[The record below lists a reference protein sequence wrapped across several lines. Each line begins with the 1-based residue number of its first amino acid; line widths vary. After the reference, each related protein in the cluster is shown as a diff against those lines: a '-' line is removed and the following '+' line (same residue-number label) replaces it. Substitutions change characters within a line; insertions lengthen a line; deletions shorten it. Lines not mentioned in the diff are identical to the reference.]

1 MVSDIQN
8 SIIIIGGGLV
18 GNLLHLMLES
28 KGFTI
33 NQFEKTSK
41 LKNRTFALSP
51 SSVDWLKSLGLP
63 SKFFD
68 SLNDISSMKIFDSTL
83 SNSVTFE
90 SDDIAKPAIAF
101 MANEKDFN
109 EAIEKTFKK
118 RKTIEE
124 IPKDYVIKNKQDQV
138 IIETSKERYK
148 SSIIIACDGVNSL
161 AREKIEIK
169 STKHD
174 FNQTAITFQLK
185 VKLDNQNEAKQFFLK
200 ESILAILPIKKD
212 LVSIVWSCNS
222 QFYKKIDSFDE
233 KSIEDELS
241 LTIGDFYKDIKVVS
255 KIESFPLTMN
265 RVESFFKDRVL
276 LVGDAAH
283 FIHPLAGQG
292 LNLGIRDIITLEKI
306 IDKKDYADIGLKGF
320 LRKYERA
327 RKEDVAQMGFL
338 TLGLNWIF
346 SNKSSI
352 LNRIVGKGMSML
364 DKSKLLK
371 KQLIKKAK
379 ANY

>member
-200 ESILAILPIKKD
+200 ESILAILPIKKN

-222 QFYKKIDSFDE
+222 QFYKKINSFDE
-233 KSIEDELS
+233 KSIEDELN

-265 RVESFFKDRVL
+265 SVESFFKDRVL

-306 IDKKDYADIGLKGF
+306 IDKKGYADIGLKGF

-352 LNRIVGKGMSML
+352 LSRIVGKGMSML

-371 KQLIKKAK
+371 KQLIKKAT
-379 ANY
+379 A

>member
-28 KGFTI
+28 KGFSI

-233 KSIEDELS
+233 KSIEDELN

-306 IDKKDYADIGLKGF
+306 IDKKGYADIGLKGF

-352 LNRIVGKGMSML
+352 LSRIVGKGMSML

-371 KQLIKKAK
+371 KQLIKKAT
-379 ANY
+379 A

>member
-174 FNQTAITFQLK
+174 FNQIAITFQLK

-222 QFYKKIDSFDE
+222 QFYKKINSFDE
-233 KSIEDELS
+233 KSIEDELN

-371 KQLIKKAK
+371 KQLIKKAT
-379 ANY
+379 A

>member
-41 LKNRTFALSP
+41 LKNRTFALTP

-222 QFYKKIDSFDE
+222 QFYKKINSFDE
-233 KSIEDELS
+233 KSIEDELN

-292 LNLGIRDIITLEKI
+292 LNLGIRDIITLEKT
-306 IDKKDYADIGLKGF
+306 IDKKGYADIGLKGF

-352 LNRIVGKGMSML
+352 LSRIVGKGMSML

-371 KQLIKKAK
+371 KQLIKKAT
-379 ANY
+379 A

>member
-28 KGFTI
+28 KGFSI

-41 LKNRTFALSP
+41 LKNRTFALTP
-51 SSVDWLKSLGLP
+51 SSVDWLKSIGLP

-200 ESILAILPIKKD
+200 ESILAILPIKKN

-222 QFYKKIDSFDE
+222 QFYKKINSFDE
-233 KSIEDELS
+233 KSIEDELN

-306 IDKKDYADIGLKGF
+306 IDKKSYADIGLKGF

-371 KQLIKKAK
+371 KQLIKKAT
-379 ANY
+379 A

>member
-138 IIETSKERYK
+138 IIETSKEQYK

-233 KSIEDELS
+233 KSIEDELN

-265 RVESFFKDRVL
+265 RVENFFKDRVL

-306 IDKKDYADIGLKGF
+306 IDKKGYADIGLKGF

-327 RKEDVAQMGFL
+327 RKEDVVQMGFL

-352 LNRIVGKGMSML
+352 LRRIVGKGMSML

-371 KQLIKKAK
+371 KQLIKKAT
-379 ANY
+379 A

>member
-28 KGFTI
+28 KGFSI

-41 LKNRTFALSP
+41 LKNRTFALTP
-51 SSVDWLKSLGLP
+51 SSVDWLKSIGLP

-148 SSIIIACDGVNSL
+148 SSIIIACDGFNSL

-200 ESILAILPIKKD
+200 ESILAILPIKKN

-222 QFYKKIDSFDE
+222 QFYKKINSFDE
-233 KSIEDELS
+233 KSIEDELN

-306 IDKKDYADIGLKGF
+306 IDEKDYADIGLKGF

-352 LNRIVGKGMSML
+352 LSRIVGKGMGML

-371 KQLIKKAK
+371 KQLIKKAT
-379 ANY
+379 A

>member
-28 KGFTI
+28 KGFSI

-138 IIETSKERYK
+138 IIETSKEQYK

-185 VKLDNQNEAKQFFLK
+185 VKLENQYEAKQFFLK
-200 ESILAILPIKKD
+200 ESILAILPIKKN

-222 QFYKKIDSFDE
+222 QFYKKINSFDE
-233 KSIEDELS
+233 KSIEDELN

-371 KQLIKKAK
+371 KHLIKKATE
-379 ANY
+379 

>member
-28 KGFTI
+28 KGFSI

-41 LKNRTFALSP
+41 LKNRTFALTP

-109 EAIEKTFKK
+109 EAIEKTFNK
-118 RKTIEE
+118 RKTIQE

-200 ESILAILPIKKD
+200 ESILAILPIKKN

-222 QFYKKIDSFDE
+222 QFYKKINSFDE
-233 KSIEDELS
+233 KSIEDELN

-352 LNRIVGKGMSML
+352 LNRIVGKGMRML

-371 KQLIKKAK
+371 KQLIKKAT
-379 ANY
+379 A

>member
-41 LKNRTFALSP
+41 LKNRTFALTP

-200 ESILAILPIKKD
+200 ESILAILPIKKN

-222 QFYKKIDSFDE
+222 QFYKKINSFDE
-233 KSIEDELS
+233 KSIEDELN

-306 IDKKDYADIGLKGF
+306 IDKKGYADIGLKGF

-352 LNRIVGKGMSML
+352 LSRIVGKGMSML

-371 KQLIKKAK
+371 KQLIKKAT
-379 ANY
+379 A

>member
-28 KGFTI
+28 KGFSI

-200 ESILAILPIKKD
+200 ESILAILPIKKN

-222 QFYKKIDSFDE
+222 QFYKKINSFDE
-233 KSIEDELS
+233 KSIEDELN

-306 IDKKDYADIGLKGF
+306 IDKKGYADIGLKGF

-352 LNRIVGKGMSML
+352 LSRIVGKGMSML

-371 KQLIKKAK
+371 KQLIKKAT
-379 ANY
+379 A

>member
-41 LKNRTFALSP
+41 LKNRTFALTP

-138 IIETSKERYK
+138 IIETSKEQYK

-233 KSIEDELS
+233 KSIEDELN

-265 RVESFFKDRVL
+265 RVENFFKDRVL

-306 IDKKDYADIGLKGF
+306 IDKKGYADIGLKGF

-352 LNRIVGKGMSML
+352 LRRIVGKGMSML

-371 KQLIKKAK
+371 KQLIKKAT
-379 ANY
+379 A

>member
-222 QFYKKIDSFDE
+222 QFYKKINSFDE
-233 KSIEDELS
+233 KSIEDELN

-306 IDKKDYADIGLKGF
+306 IDKKGYADIGLKGF

-352 LNRIVGKGMSML
+352 LNRIVGKGMRML

-371 KQLIKKAK
+371 KQLIKKAT
-379 ANY
+379 A

>member
-41 LKNRTFALSP
+41 LKNRTFALTP

-138 IIETSKERYK
+138 IIETSKEQYK

-233 KSIEDELS
+233 KSIEDELN

-306 IDKKDYADIGLKGF
+306 IDKKGYADIGLKGF

-327 RKEDVAQMGFL
+327 RKEDVVQMGFL

-352 LNRIVGKGMSML
+352 LSRIVGKGMSML

-371 KQLIKKAK
+371 KQLIKKAT
-379 ANY
+379 A

>member
-28 KGFTI
+28 KGFSI

-41 LKNRTFALSP
+41 LKNRTFALTP
-51 SSVDWLKSLGLP
+51 SSVDWLKSIGLP

-83 SNSVTFE
+83 TNSVTFE

-138 IIETSKERYK
+138 IIETSKERFK

-200 ESILAILPIKKD
+200 ESILAILPIKKN

-222 QFYKKIDSFDE
+222 QFYKKINSFDE
-233 KSIEDELS
+233 KSIEDELN

-371 KQLIKKAK
+371 KHLIKKAT
-379 ANY
+379 A

>member
-28 KGFTI
+28 KGFSI

-41 LKNRTFALSP
+41 LKNRTFALTP
-51 SSVDWLKSLGLP
+51 SSVDWLKSIGLP

-200 ESILAILPIKKD
+200 ESILAILPIKKN

-222 QFYKKIDSFDE
+222 QFYKKINSFDE
-233 KSIEDELS
+233 KSIEDELN

-306 IDKKDYADIGLKGF
+306 IDKKGYADIGLKGF

-327 RKEDVAQMGFL
+327 RKEDVVQMGFL

-352 LNRIVGKGMSML
+352 LSRIVGKGMSML

-371 KQLIKKAK
+371 KQLIKKAT
-379 ANY
+379 A

>member
-28 KGFTI
+28 KGFSI

-51 SSVDWLKSLGLP
+51 SSVDWLKSIGLP

-200 ESILAILPIKKD
+200 ESILAILPIKKN

-222 QFYKKIDSFDE
+222 QFYKKINSFDE
-233 KSIEDELS
+233 KSIEDELN

-306 IDKKDYADIGLKGF
+306 IDKKGYADIGLKGF

-352 LNRIVGKGMSML
+352 LNRIVGKGMRML

-371 KQLIKKAK
+371 KQLIKKAT
-379 ANY
+379 A

>member
-28 KGFTI
+28 KGFSI

-41 LKNRTFALSP
+41 LKNRTFALTP
-51 SSVDWLKSLGLP
+51 SSVDWLKSIGLP

-200 ESILAILPIKKD
+200 ESILAILPIKKN

-222 QFYKKIDSFDE
+222 QFYKKINSFDE
-233 KSIEDELS
+233 KSIEDELN

-352 LNRIVGKGMSML
+352 LNRIVGKGMRML

-371 KQLIKKAK
+371 KQLIKKAT
-379 ANY
+379 A

>member
-222 QFYKKIDSFDE
+222 QFYKKINSFDE
-233 KSIEDELS
+233 KSIEDELN

-306 IDKKDYADIGLKGF
+306 IDKKGYADIGLKGF

-327 RKEDVAQMGFL
+327 RKEDVVQMGFL

-352 LNRIVGKGMSML
+352 LSRIVGKGMSML

-371 KQLIKKAK
+371 KQLIKKAT
-379 ANY
+379 A

>member
-41 LKNRTFALSP
+41 LKNRTFALTP

-222 QFYKKIDSFDE
+222 QFYKKINSFDE
-233 KSIEDELS
+233 KSIEDELN

-306 IDKKDYADIGLKGF
+306 IDKKGYADIGLKGF

-371 KQLIKKAK
+371 KQLIKKAT
-379 ANY
+379 A

>member
-28 KGFTI
+28 KGFSI

-222 QFYKKIDSFDE
+222 QFYKKINSFDE
-233 KSIEDELS
+233 KSIEDELN

-352 LNRIVGKGMSML
+352 LSRIVGKGMSML

-371 KQLIKKAK
+371 KQLIKKAT
-379 ANY
+379 A

>member
-28 KGFTI
+28 KGFSI

-41 LKNRTFALSP
+41 LKNRTFALTP

-109 EAIEKTFKK
+109 KAIEKTFKK

-222 QFYKKIDSFDE
+222 QFYKKINSFDE
-233 KSIEDELS
+233 KSIEDELN

-352 LNRIVGKGMSML
+352 LSRIVGKGMSML

-371 KQLIKKAK
+371 KQLIKKAT
-379 ANY
+379 A

>member
-41 LKNRTFALSP
+41 LKNRTFALTP
-51 SSVDWLKSLGLP
+51 SSVDWLKYLGLP

-222 QFYKKIDSFDE
+222 QFYKKINSFDE
-233 KSIEDELS
+233 KSIEDELN

-306 IDKKDYADIGLKGF
+306 IDKKGYADIGLKGF

-352 LNRIVGKGMSML
+352 LSRIVGKGMSML
-364 DKSKLLK
+364 DKSKLIK
-371 KQLIKKAK
+371 KQLIKKAT
-379 ANY
+379 A

>member
-138 IIETSKERYK
+138 IIETSKEQYK

-222 QFYKKIDSFDE
+222 QFYKKINSFDE
-233 KSIEDELS
+233 KSIEDELN

-306 IDKKDYADIGLKGF
+306 IDKKGYADIGLKGF

-352 LNRIVGKGMSML
+352 LSRIVGKGMSML

-371 KQLIKKAK
+371 KQLIKKAT
-379 ANY
+379 A

>member
-28 KGFTI
+28 KGFSI

-41 LKNRTFALSP
+41 LKNRTFALTP

-200 ESILAILPIKKD
+200 ESILAILPIKKN

-222 QFYKKIDSFDE
+222 QFYKKINSFDE
-233 KSIEDELS
+233 KSIEDELN

-346 SNKSSI
+346 SNKSFI
-352 LNRIVGKGMSML
+352 LGRIVGKGMNMI
-364 DKSKLLK
+364 DKSKFLK
-371 KQLIKKAK
+371 KQLIKKAT
-379 ANY
+379 A

>member
-28 KGFTI
+28 KGFSI
-33 NQFEKTSK
+33 NQFEKTNK
-41 LKNRTFALSP
+41 LKNRTFALTP

-200 ESILAILPIKKD
+200 ESILAILPIKKN

-222 QFYKKIDSFDE
+222 QFYKKINSFDE
-233 KSIEDELS
+233 KSIEDELN

-352 LNRIVGKGMSML
+352 LNRIVGKGMRML

-371 KQLIKKAK
+371 KQLIKKAT
-379 ANY
+379 A

>member
-28 KGFTI
+28 KGFSI

-41 LKNRTFALSP
+41 LKNRTFALTP

-222 QFYKKIDSFDE
+222 QFYKKINSFDE
-233 KSIEDELS
+233 KSIEDELN

-327 RKEDVAQMGFL
+327 RKEDVVQMGFL

-371 KQLIKKAK
+371 KQLIKKAT
-379 ANY
+379 A

>member
-28 KGFTI
+28 KGFSI

-41 LKNRTFALSP
+41 LKNRTFALTP
-51 SSVDWLKSLGLP
+51 SSVDWLKSIGLP

-200 ESILAILPIKKD
+200 ESILAILPIKKN

-222 QFYKKIDSFDE
+222 QFYKKINSFDE
-233 KSIEDELS
+233 KSIEDELN

-306 IDKKDYADIGLKGF
+306 IDKKGYADIGLKGF

-371 KQLIKKAK
+371 KQLIKKAT
-379 ANY
+379 A

>member
-28 KGFTI
+28 KGFSI

-41 LKNRTFALSP
+41 LKNRTFALTP

-68 SLNDISSMKIFDSTL
+68 SLNEISSMKIFDSTL

-222 QFYKKIDSFDE
+222 QFYKKINSFDE
-233 KSIEDELS
+233 KSIEDELN

-292 LNLGIRDIITLEKI
+292 LNLGIRDIITLEKT
-306 IDKKDYADIGLKGF
+306 IDKKGYADIGLKGF

-352 LNRIVGKGMSML
+352 LSRIVGKGMSML

-371 KQLIKKAK
+371 KQLIKKAT
-379 ANY
+379 A

>member
-28 KGFTI
+28 KGFSI

-41 LKNRTFALSP
+41 LKNRTFALTP
-51 SSVDWLKSLGLP
+51 SSVDWLKSIGLP

-138 IIETSKERYK
+138 IIETSKERFK

-200 ESILAILPIKKD
+200 ESILAILPIKKN

-222 QFYKKIDSFDE
+222 QFYKKINSFDE
-233 KSIEDELS
+233 KSIEDELN

-371 KQLIKKAK
+371 KHLIKKAT
-379 ANY
+379 A

>member
-222 QFYKKIDSFDE
+222 QFYKKINSFDE
-233 KSIEDELS
+233 KSIEDELN

-352 LNRIVGKGMSML
+352 LRRIVGKGMSML

-371 KQLIKKAK
+371 KQLIKKAT
-379 ANY
+379 A

>member
-8 SIIIIGGGLV
+8 SVIIIGGGLV

-28 KGFTI
+28 KGFSI

-41 LKNRTFALSP
+41 LKNRTFALTP

-109 EAIEKTFKK
+109 KAIEKTFKK

-222 QFYKKIDSFDE
+222 QFYKKINSFDE
-233 KSIEDELS
+233 KSIEDELN

-306 IDKKDYADIGLKGF
+306 IDKKGYADIGLKGF

-352 LNRIVGKGMSML
+352 LSRIVGKGMSML

-371 KQLIKKAK
+371 KQLIKKAT
-379 ANY
+379 A

>member
-28 KGFTI
+28 KGFSI

-138 IIETSKERYK
+138 IIETSKEQYK

-222 QFYKKIDSFDE
+222 QFYKKINSFDE
-233 KSIEDELS
+233 KSIEDELN

-306 IDKKDYADIGLKGF
+306 IDKKGYADIGLKGF

-352 LNRIVGKGMSML
+352 LNRIVGKGMRML

-371 KQLIKKAK
+371 KQLIKKAT
-379 ANY
+379 A

>member
-28 KGFTI
+28 KGFSI

-200 ESILAILPIKKD
+200 ESILAILPIKKN

-222 QFYKKIDSFDE
+222 QFYKKINSFDE
-233 KSIEDELS
+233 KSIEDELN

-292 LNLGIRDIITLEKI
+292 LNLGIRDIISLEKI
-306 IDKKDYADIGLKGF
+306 IDKKGYADIGLKGF
-320 LRKYERA
+320 LRKYERE
-327 RKEDVAQMGFL
+327 RKEDVVQMGFL

-352 LNRIVGKGMSML
+352 LSRIVGKGMSML

-371 KQLIKKAK
+371 KQLIKKAT
-379 ANY
+379 A

>member
-138 IIETSKERYK
+138 IIETSKEQYK

-200 ESILAILPIKKD
+200 ESILAILPIKKN

-222 QFYKKIDSFDE
+222 QFYKKINSFDE
-233 KSIEDELS
+233 KSIEDELN

-306 IDKKDYADIGLKGF
+306 IDKKGYADIGLKGF

-327 RKEDVAQMGFL
+327 RKEDVVQMGFL

-371 KQLIKKAK
+371 KHLIKKAT
-379 ANY
+379 A

>member
-28 KGFTI
+28 KGFSI

-41 LKNRTFALSP
+41 LKNRTFALTP

-200 ESILAILPIKKD
+200 ESILAILPIKKN

-222 QFYKKIDSFDE
+222 QFYKKINSFDE
-233 KSIEDELS
+233 KSIEDELN

-306 IDKKDYADIGLKGF
+306 IDKKGYADIGLKGF

-371 KQLIKKAK
+371 KQLIKKAT
-379 ANY
+379 A

>member
-200 ESILAILPIKKD
+200 ESILAILPIKKN

-222 QFYKKIDSFDE
+222 QFYKKINSFDE
-233 KSIEDELS
+233 KSIEDELN

-306 IDKKDYADIGLKGF
+306 IDKKGYADIGLKGF

-352 LNRIVGKGMSML
+352 LSRIVGKGMSML

-371 KQLIKKAK
+371 KQLIKKAT
-379 ANY
+379 A

>member
-28 KGFTI
+28 KGFSI

-41 LKNRTFALSP
+41 LKNRTFALTP

-222 QFYKKIDSFDE
+222 QFYKKINSFDE
-233 KSIEDELS
+233 KSIEDELN

-306 IDKKDYADIGLKGF
+306 IDKKGYADIGLKGF

-327 RKEDVAQMGFL
+327 RKEDVVQMGFL

-352 LNRIVGKGMSML
+352 LSRIVGKGMSML

-371 KQLIKKAK
+371 KQLIKKAT
-379 ANY
+379 A

>member
-28 KGFTI
+28 KGFSI

-41 LKNRTFALSP
+41 LKNRTFALTP

-148 SSIIIACDGVNSL
+148 SSIIIACDGFNSL

-222 QFYKKIDSFDE
+222 QFYKKINSFDE
-233 KSIEDELS
+233 KSIEDELN

-306 IDKKDYADIGLKGF
+306 IDKKGYADIGLKGF

-352 LNRIVGKGMSML
+352 LNRIVGKGMRML

-371 KQLIKKAK
+371 KQLIKKAT
-379 ANY
+379 A

>member
-28 KGFTI
+28 KGFSI

-222 QFYKKIDSFDE
+222 QFYKKINSFDE
-233 KSIEDELS
+233 KSIEDELN

-327 RKEDVAQMGFL
+327 RKEDVVQMGFL

-352 LNRIVGKGMSML
+352 LSRIVGKGMSML

-371 KQLIKKAK
+371 KQLIKKAT
-379 ANY
+379 A